1 MNVLLQI
8 WRYTFFK
15 LGINPEEHSVLH
27 TEAPFN
33 PKDNREKTTQV
44 IFYSNF
50 RFEVEEIGSSRCTA
64 YNVASFY
71 EPFLGPFLTL
81 LYVHVSDTPKWL
93 LGLGLFTFV
102 V

>member
-44 IFYSNF
+44 NFYSNF
-50 RFEVEEIGSSRCTA
+50 RFEVEEIGSSRHIMLPVFMNLSWAHFLLFCT
-64 YNVASFY
+64 YTS
-71 EPFLGPFLTL
+71 TIL
-81 LYVHVSDTPKWL
+81 LNGY
-93 LGLGLFTFV
+93 
-102 V
+102 